1 MMKNYK
7 SDISGEKLWNAIDK
21 IDDKYIDE
29 AIMYNRKNRRKGGKI
44 FIKGIV
50 TVAAAALIM
59 VVSGIFFDSKT
70 DVIDRGNTAGKVS
83 DTYSKDK
90 LSDVISKSDL
100 IVSVMAS
107 EKDKVLLE
115 KGEEV
120 HISSINYSPL
130 MSCVPDMPF
139 TFDYHTEEDED
150 ITIRV
155 STRNDGEMLE
165 YEISEEGIW
174 SVRESGET
182 LECKPG
188 ETLYWRKVSDDYDA
202 DDNYGEIYVEVYQE
216 KKCIESRSITIYAD
230 TDNYS
235 LSFK

>member
-7 SDISGEKLWNAIDK
+7 NGISGEKLWNAIDK

-29 AIMYNRKNRRKGGKI
+29 AIMYNGKNRRKSGKI
-44 FIKGIV
+44 FIKVIA

-70 DVIDRGNTAGKVS
+70 NVIDRGDTVGKES

-90 LSDVISKSDL
+90 LSDVISKSIL
-100 IVSVMAS
+100 VVSVMAS

-115 KGEEV
+115 EGAEV
-120 HISSINYSPL
+120 HISSINYSPF
-130 MSCVPDMPF
+130 MSCVPGMPF
-139 TFDYHTEEDED
+139 TFDYYTEEDED

-188 ETLYWRKVSDDYDA
+188 ETLYWRKVSDDYNA
-202 DDNYGEIYVEVYQE
+202 DDNYGEIYVEVYQG
-216 KKCIESRSITIYAD
+216 KKCIESRSITIYAN